1 MTMLELVVSTYL
13 KLGTMK
19 DERLLNTSV
28 TKKHKGCRTRGRP
41 QLIKIGYSGLTNDQT
56 HPYKRE
62 TRGRTRSSGPAVF
75 CEEEYAE
82 DTKWARGVLDRD
94 KE

>member
-19 DERLLNTSV
+19 DERLHYDNTSV

-41 QLIKIGYSGLTNDQT
+41 QLIKTR
-56 HPYKRE
+56 RE
-62 TRGRTRSSGPAVF
+62 ITEHI
-75 CEEEYAE
+75 C
-82 DTKWARGVLDRD
+82 D
-94 KE
+94 KETQRMQNTRTTSAN